1 MRAQLFFRAVSLS
14 CLFCVAAA
22 AEHSHPPPEKL
33 GKVDF
38 QTSCSPRVAAAF
50 NRGVALLHSFA
61 YTASEEQFRDVARA
75 DPGCAMAHW
84 GIALS
89 YFHPLWAPPDA
100 EHLRLGMREIDD
112 ARGARATPREQ
123 AYIEAAASFYRDSER
138 LPHLNRARAYEEAM
152 AAVAAHYPDDT
163 EARIF
168 YSLALLGTASPTD
181 GTHANQKHAAE
192 ILEPLYRKFPEHPGL
207 AHYLIHAYDSAELAS
222 RGLTAARAYSRI
234 APAAP
239 HALHMP
245 SHIFTR
251 MGLWED
257 SVTSNL
263 AARQAAHAQGDIGE
277 ELHAMDYLAYA
288 YIQLGQFNDAER
300 IVGEVTAMPSLE
312 AGDFKVGYAAN
323 AMPVRLAIERGQWAS
338 AAALQPLP
346 DSSPQVAAI
355 VYWAAAVG
363 KVRDGHPERAAAD
376 LVKIKECHEK
386 LRASGNSYWATQ
398 TTILE
403 QEARAWVASASGDAE
418 TAISLMG
425 GAAIKEDGIEKLPL
439 TPGPIVPAREQLGE
453 VLLAAGRPA
462 DALREFHAA
471 LQTAPRRRGALI
483 GVAAAESN
491 VKKGASSG
499 AEETSSGVKE
509 TSGGPAF

>member
-1 MRAQLFFRAVSLS
+1 
-14 CLFCVAAA
+14 
-22 AEHSHPPPEKL
+22 
-33 GKVDF
+33 
-38 QTSCSPRVAAAF
+38 
-50 NRGVALLHSFA
+50 
-61 YTASEEQFRDVARA
+61 
-75 DPGCAMAHW
+75 
-84 GIALS
+84 
-89 YFHPLWAPPDA
+89 
-100 EHLRLGMREIDD
+100 
-112 ARGARATPREQ
+112 
-123 AYIEAAASFYRDSER
+123 
-138 LPHLNRARAYEEAM
+138 
-152 AAVAAHYPDDT
+152 
-163 EARIF
+163 
-168 YSLALLGTASPTD
+168 
-181 GTHANQKHAAE
+181 
-192 ILEPLYRKFPEHPGL
+192 
-207 AHYLIHAYDSAELAS
+207 
-222 RGLTAARAYSRI
+222 
-234 APAAP
+234 
-239 HALHMP
+239 MP

-346 DSSPQVAAI
+346 NSSPQVAAI

-376 LVKIKECHEK
+376 LAKIKECHEK
-386 LRASGNSYWATQ
+386 LHASGNSYWAAQ

-403 QEARAWVASASGDAE
+403 QEGRAWVAVASGDAE

-425 GAAIKEDGIEKLPL
+425 AAAIKEEAIEKLPV

-453 VLLAAGRPA
+453 ILLAAGRPA

-471 LQTAPRRRGALI
+471 LQIAPRRRGALI
-483 GVAAAESN
+483 GVAAAEGRS
-491 VKKGASSG
+491 
-499 AEETSSGVKE
+499 
-509 TSGGPAF
+509 PL

>member
-1 MRAQLFFRAVSLS
+1 MRAQLFSRAVMLS
-14 CLFCVAAA
+14 CVLGVALA

-33 GKVDF
+33 GRVDF
-38 QTSCSPRVAAAF
+38 RTSCSPQVAAAF

-100 EHLRLGMREIDD
+100 EHLRLGIREIDA
-112 ARGARATPREQ
+112 ARGVSATPREKE
-123 AYIEAAASFYRDSER
+123 YIEAVGSFYRDSER
-138 LPHLNRARAYEEAM
+138 IPHLNRARAYEQAM

-168 YSLALLGTASPTD
+168 YSLALLATASPTD
-181 GTHANQKHAAE
+181 GTHANQKRAAE

-207 AHYLIHAYDSAELAS
+207 AHYLIHAYDSSELAS
-222 RGLTAARAYSRI
+222 RGLAAARAYSRI

-257 SVTSNL
+257 SVTANL

-300 IVGEVTAMPSLE
+300 IVGEVTAMTSLE
-312 AGDFKVGYAAN
+312 ARDFKVGYAAN

-346 DSSPQVAAI
+346 DSGPQVAAI

-363 KVRDGHPERAAAD
+363 KARDGHPERAAAD
-376 LVKIKECHEK
+376 LAKIKECHEK
-386 LRASGNSYWATQ
+386 LRATGNSYWAAQ

-403 QEARAWVASASGDAE
+403 QEARAWVAVASGDAE

-425 GAAIKEDGIEKLPL
+425 AAAIKEEGIEKLPV

-453 VLLAAGRPA
+453 IFLASGRPT
-462 DALREFHAA
+462 DALREFQAA

-483 GVAAAESN
+483 GAATA
-491 VKKGASSG
+491 VR
-499 AEETSSGVKE
+499 
-509 TSGGPAF
+509 GPL